1 MTLPIDYLDAISE
14 ARDKSFGPMMIP
26 WPMRGNLGGFVPFST
41 YPAWR
46 SFVLYFSLRR
56 AAPHPAVEQF
66 ERSQKLYILSW
77 IDGDLIFAAELVAW
91 TALEWALTDCYGAKV
106 RRKSG
111 GIHFADLLDYLVTH
125 DGLTDENLPINV
137 RCGGGSVVN
146 RMTKNSQPK
155 PSYADL
161 RNDRAHGK
169 PIGGIQGGLL
179 ELVRDLIDH
188 AYRDRSH
195 VPGYN
200 A

>member
-1 MTLPIDYLDAISE
+1 MLD
-14 ARDKSFGPMMIP
+14 
-26 WPMRGNLGGFVPFST
+26 L
-41 YPAWR
+41 
-46 SFVLYFSLRR
+46 SLRR

-66 ERSQKLYILSW
+66 ERSQKLYVLSW

-111 GIHFADLLDYLVTH
+111 AIHFADLLDYLVTH
-125 DGLTDENLPINV
+125 DGLTDENLPMNV
-137 RCGGGSVVN
+137 RRGGGSVVN
-146 RMTKNSQPK
+146 RMTKS
-155 PSYADL
+155 
-161 RNDRAHGK
+161 
-169 PIGGIQGGLL
+169 GIQGGLL